1 MKQYWLFCL
10 SAVQDIVFCAIDNAF
25 ANNIS
30 LDVIIVINTFLII
43 QYFCLRPMNL
53 GTYAYQALQSR
64 PKNCLVCTL
73 LMSVL
78 VGIILILC
86 AKPLTLLFDLTAKQR
101 EALAEAIILFGFC
114 TPIQGTCRFLMNY
127 CNYNNKTVLAIVGS
141 FLTYIPMLIGDW
153 LAVVTDTGAFGLR
166 LATEISWL
174 LYLVVLLPKSDI
186 LKTDDKVDFKTIR
199 HCFYTGKED
208 CISQMITRGATI
220 FMTSM
225 ASTLGTVAYAVHAVA
240 LGITD
245 LGECFREATLNYGLI
260 ELREHRDNLYS
271 QSLKV
276 LKRVFIPALFL
287 PLLLE
292 GVLVITTH
300 GKVEII
306 DTLVAAGIYSLP
318 FLVYPLY
325 DISAAAIRLSSI
337 RASLL
342 LTSMLTAI
350 WRVPILWVLVQ
361 CFGVSIP
368 VLGIIYVADY
378 GTRTL
383 VYRIMLKRD
392 SAKVKTADIAV

>member
-10 SAVQDIVFCAIDNAF
+10 AAVQDIVFCAIDNAF

-30 LDVIIVINTFLII
+30 LDVIVVVNTFLII

-73 LMSVL
+73 LMSIL
-78 VGIILILC
+78 MSIIIILC

-101 EALAEAIILFGFC
+101 EALAEVIILFGFC

-127 CNYNNKTVLAIVGS
+127 CNYNNKAVLVIVGS

-306 DTLVAAGIYSLP
+306 DTLVATGIYSLS

-325 DISAAAIRLSSI
+325 DISAAAIRLSSV

-350 WRVPILWVLVQ
+350 WRVPILWILVQ

-368 VLGIIYVADY
+368 VLGTIYVADY
-378 GTRTL
+378 ATRTL

>member
-1 MKQYWLFCL
+1 M
-10 SAVQDIVFCAIDNAF
+10 
-25 ANNIS
+25 
-30 LDVIIVINTFLII
+30 
-43 QYFCLRPMNL
+43 
-53 GTYAYQALQSR
+53 
-64 PKNCLVCTL
+64 
-73 LMSVL
+73 
-78 VGIILILC
+78 
-86 AKPLTLLFDLTAKQR
+86 
-101 EALAEAIILFGFC
+101 
-114 TPIQGTCRFLMNY
+114 
-127 CNYNNKTVLAIVGS
+127 GS

-186 LKTDDKVDFKTIR
+186 LKTDDKVDFRTIR
-199 HCFYTGKED
+199 HCLYTGKED
-208 CISQMITRGATI
+208 CISQMIIRGATI

-325 DISAAAIRLSSI
+325 DISAAAIRLSSV